1 LQEISDGKLVANCRY
16 LLVRGNHITNENRFH
31 IKRRN
36 PMNKTISKQK
46 TKRKMIKFL
55 LKAVDAKEVHLVG
68 EFNDWKPAAH
78 PMKNDGNGIWVKQL
92 QLSEGIYE
100 YKYFVDSQWMAD
112 PQNERVCPNCFGT
125 LNNIVR
131 VSV

>member
-1 LQEISDGKLVANCRY
+1 
-16 LLVRGNHITNENRFH
+16 
-31 IKRRN
+31 
-36 PMNKTISKQK
+36 MNKTGSKQK
-46 TKRKMIKFL
+46 TKIKKIKFL

-68 EFNDWKPAAH
+68 EFNDWKLTTH

-100 YKYFVDSQWMAD
+100 YKFLVDNQWVAD
-112 PQNERVCPNCFGT
+112 PQNEQVCPNCFGT